1 VRVLEVAI
9 ALSAAIEAVGMD
21 AIHDD
26 WNYMEV
32 RPVCQ
37 TLLVL

>member
-1 VRVLEVAI
+1 MEVAI
-9 ALSAAIEAVGMD
+9 ALSFAIEAVGMD

-32 RPVCQ
+32 S
-37 TLLVL
+37 